1 MTDNHIAKE
10 HFQNG
15 MSEFVSS
22 NFGESIDHLSRAIE
36 ADPDFYL
43 ARTSR
48 GAAYLKT
55 GRMKEAIEDF
65 SGVIEHDRKN
75 ARAFHLRGLA
85 HEKMGDEKAALN
97 DFSEAIEID
106 PSYGAAYYS
115 RATLLT
121 QMGEEDQAAEDIQM
135 VTHLTEVNIEQFAN
149 ENNVWRSNQLRLE
162 EMGAADP
169 MDR

>member
-1 MTDNHIAKE
+1 MTDNDMAKN
-10 HFQNG
+10 HFHNG
-15 MSEFVSS
+15 MSEFVAN
-22 NFGESIDHLSRAIE
+22 NFGESIEHLTRAVE
-36 ADPDFYL
+36 ADPEFHL

-55 GRMKEAIEDF
+55 GQLGKAIDDF
-65 SGVIEHDRKN
+65 SQVLDHDRTN

-85 HEKMGDEKAALN
+85 HEKMGDDKAAL
-97 DFSEAIEID
+97 DDISAAIKID
-106 PSYGAAYYS
+106 PEYGAAYYS
-115 RATLLT
+115 RATLLSK
-121 QMGEEDQAAEDIQM
+121 MGETDRAAEDIEM
-135 VTHLTEVNIEQFAN
+135 VTHLTEVNVESFAN

>member
-1 MTDNHIAKE
+1 MADETTAKD
-10 HFQNG
+10 HFHNG
-15 MSEFVSS
+15 MSEFVAN
-22 NFGESIDHLSRAIE
+22 NFGESIEHLTRAIE
-36 ADPDFYL
+36 ADPDFSL

-55 GRMKEAIEDF
+55 GQAQKAVEDF
-65 SGVIEHDRKN
+65 DTVIETDGKN

-85 HEKMGDEKAALN
+85 HEKMGDDKAALQ
-97 DFSEAIEID
+97 DFSAAIEID

-115 RATLLT
+115 RATLYAKT
-121 QMGEEDQAAEDIQM
+121 GETDRATEDIEM
-135 VTHLTEVNIEQFAN
+135 VNHLTEVNIESFAN

-162 EMGAADP
+162 EMGMADP